1 MVSGSW
7 YELFQMLFLLLQ
19 TLLLFMIHML
29 TDLKQPTSQQNQ
41 STESYKNLKT
51 ELRKRLGAHV

>member
-1 MVSGSW
+1 
-7 YELFQMLFLLLQ
+7 
-19 TLLLFMIHML
+19 MIHML
-29 TDLKQPTSQQNQ
+29 TDLKQPTSRQNQ